1 MDFFIE
7 TAWAQQAAQPSLF
20 GSMAPLL
27 IIVVL
32 FYFLLIRPQN
42 KRQKEHREMVAALEK
57 DQEVVTG
64 GGVNSAMWRQIISDV
79 CNAPVT
85 VLQQSEGAAF
95 GAALQAVSMLDQS
108 GGDLKSLVDDHLAR
122 DEERCCE
129 PRSSAV
135 NFYNDTYNKYQ
146 QAVDK
151 VAALYS

>member
-7 TAWAQQAAQPSLF
+7 TAWAQGGAQPSIF

-64 GGVNSAMWRQIISDV
+64 GGVLGKV
-79 CNAPVT
+79 VE
-85 VLQQSEGAAF
+85 V
-95 GAALQAVSMLDQS
+95 
-108 GGDLKSLVDDHLAR
+108 GDLWVTLEVADNVELRVQKNTIASLMPKGTIKSA
-122 DEERCCE
+122 
-129 PRSSAV
+129 
-135 NFYNDTYNKYQ
+135 
-146 QAVDK
+146 
-151 VAALYS
+151 